1 MNLSIRHWLV
11 ENYIEISHIKE
22 CSQGQMTGVALRII
36 RDMEVRSPS
45 PFDICTL
52 AEVLELPLRFVWH
65 EVGVFARLTE
75 SILSLLGR
83 NKPFNRNEATWLAFQ
98 VAYLQALEEVL
109 IEEQSRGRV
118 WLERLVDLGDEERK
132 GQGKNFSLFANAS
145 VKPLG
150 DKRLQALIKIV
161 REEKLSDVQA
171 EEALLTVAD
180 SYAVERI
187 NRIAVAW
194 LVANSVLEAEAEL
207 IIQRLKNKLLG
218 HLIVVVSKNA
228 ATLVQLQKFFRLG
241 NSVESK
247 TTNDINFYREK
258 YRASLIRKL
267 GEPLL
272 IESFSLKDIYIPPA
286 GLPFKGNHQPVDL
299 MKWVVSQLDD
309 LETITV
315 IESESGYGK
324 TSFCQILAAR
334 IAHKLYPEWMPVNIC
349 LGEVKCGD
357 NFQETLESA
366 FINNSNSEINLSSW
380 LEESQTKYLLI
391 LDGLN
396 ELPNCAENKMAIAIF
411 LRQLLEFQSR
421 FNHKIILTSQSW
433 ALEDV
438 VNKAASQLRRIKIQ
452 PWGQDEWKQWF
463 ANWAK
468 VQSITVSQNL
478 FSFLKNNKAFS
489 RKSHFLLSDLVR
501 QPLMLYL
508 LAVLHRDE
516 LIDDEILES
525 ATNPQITNT
534 AVVLWKIYERLNQ
547 WLLGYP
553 VRSVSQKIL
562 ASSINTHIHRTPE
575 AVNLLIVN
583 SLSQNQHPQELINQ
597 MQVVALQILYSRNK
611 KIDLK
616 SDFNSHL
623 APFSLSPNS
632 RLVSRR
638 LSSPH
643 APRERREINFKANNQ
658 STFQRTGSSSQS
670 DLSDFAYEPGN
681 LFQGGFE
688 NGTRCKFN
696 QLPAFYFKQEIE
708 REKEFLSPMPNAPCP
723 IPPSKIKLSHA
734 KFGEYLCAASIINQ
748 LKALTKRTRNAY
760 GEMIFAY
767 DSTLSVAEHLYQ
779 LLGYGILT
787 REIEQLIIEGLRN
800 SHSSKFSFE
809 LLCDRLLSFWYAYS
823 GGKWLDEGIA
833 HKAWFY
839 FKQLQNPLNVEQV
852 NAAVGINVFLLLSA
866 CYKQTKRTFSPCG
879 NPFSL
884 TESHPQAVT
893 KLIAKTAFFH
903 PDITRLRIG
912 EKSLT
917 FLNLVKADLT
927 QAMLA
932 GINFTSTDLS
942 NVLLKDAC
950 LTGANLADANL
961 TGADLTGANLT
972 NANLT
977 NAKLTGAN
985 LTGANLL
992 GVNLDLAN
1000 LSNACLFQAIIAEAQ
1015 KETAI
1020 ANGAVFSLDK
1030 FEELKRLLSYQ
1041 SQADDT
1047 NKGEIT
1053 EIAFNDNPSIGEI
1066 ESAEGEPSMSLDL
1079 NNDMEDETVLGTTDF

>member
-11 ENYIEISHIKE
+11 ENYIEINHIKE
-22 CSQGQMTGVALRII
+22 CSQGQITGVALRII
-36 RDMEVRSPS
+36 GDKEVRNPS

-52 AEVLELPLRFVWH
+52 PEVLELPLSFVWD

-75 SILSLLGR
+75 SILGLLGQ

-98 VAYLQALEEVL
+98 VAYLQALQEVL

-118 WLERLVDLGDEERK
+118 WLERLMYLEDKKTSREGEAS
-132 GQGKNFSLFANAS
+132 SLFTNAL
-145 VKPLG
+145 VKPLQ
-150 DKRLQALIKIV
+150 DERLQVLIKIL

-180 SYAVERI
+180 SSFVERI

-194 LVANSVLEAEAEL
+194 LVANRVLEAEAEL

-218 HLIVVVSKNA
+218 HLIVVVSQNA
-228 ATLVQLQKFFRLG
+228 ANAVQLQKFFRLG
-241 NSVESK
+241 NYVEFQ
-247 TTNDINFYREK
+247 TNDNINFDREK
-258 YRASLIRKL
+258 YRASLIKKL

-272 IESFSLKDIYIPPA
+272 IESFSLKDIYVPPT
-286 GLPFKGNHQPVDL
+286 GLPVKRNLQPVDL

-334 IAHKLYPEWMPVNIC
+334 IAHKLYPEWMPVNIR
-349 LGEVKCGD
+349 LNEIKCGD
-357 NFQETLESA
+357 NFQETLASA
-366 FINNSNSEINLSSW
+366 FVSHSEVNLSAW
-380 LEESQTKYLLI
+380 IEESETKYLLI

-396 ELPNCAENKMAIAIF
+396 ELPNCAENKKAIAIF

-433 ALEDV
+433 AVEEIF
-438 VNKAASQLRRIKIQ
+438 NRAASQLRRIKIQ

-478 FSFLKNNKAFS
+478 FTFLKKKKAFS
-489 RKSHFLLSDLVR
+489 RKSHFLLADLVR

-516 LIDDEILES
+516 LLDDEIIES

-534 AVVLWKIYERLNQ
+534 AVVLWKIYQRLNQ
-547 WLLGYP
+547 WFYGYP
-553 VRSVSQKIL
+553 VRSLSQKIL
-562 ASSINTHIHRTPE
+562 ASSAFTYIHRTPE
-575 AVNLLIVN
+575 AVNLLIKDR
-583 SLSQNQHPQELINQ
+583 HPQELINQ
-597 MQVVALQILYSRNK
+597 IQAVALQILYSGK
-611 KIDLK
+611 Q
-616 SDFNSHL
+616 S
-623 APFSLSPNS
+623 
-632 RLVSRR
+632 
-638 LSSPH
+638 
-643 APRERREINFKANNQ
+643 INLNA
-658 STFQRTGSSSQS
+658 
-670 DLSDFAYEPGN
+670 D
-681 LFQGGFE
+681 
-688 NGTRCKFN
+688 FN
-696 QLPAFYFKQEIE
+696 QLPKFYFKQEKQRE
-708 REKEFLSPMPNAPCP
+708 RGKEFNYPMLNAQCP
-723 IPPSKIKLSHA
+723 IPTSKIKFSHT
-734 KFGEYLCAASIINQ
+734 KFGEYLCAASIVNQ
-748 LKALTKRTRNAY
+748 LKALTESSDNAY
-760 GEMIFAY
+760 GEIIFTY
-767 DSTLSVAEHLYQ
+767 NSPSSIAEHIYQ

-787 REIEQLIIEGLRN
+787 REIEQLIIQGLRH
-800 SHSSKFSFE
+800 SHSSKFSFQ
-809 LLCDRLLSFWYAYS
+809 LLCDRLQPFWYAYC
-823 GGKWLDEGIA
+823 GGRWLDEGIA
-833 HKAWFY
+833 HKAWSY

-866 CYKQTKRTFSPCG
+866 CYKETKRTFAPCG
-879 NPFSL
+879 NLFSL
-884 TESHPQAVT
+884 TESYPQAVT
-893 KLIAKTAFFH
+893 KLIAKTAVFH
-903 PDITRLRIG
+903 PDITRQRIG

-932 GINFTSTDLS
+932 GINFASTDLS
-942 NVLLKDAC
+942 NAQLRDAC
-950 LTGANLADANL
+950 LTGANLADVNL

-992 GVNLDLAN
+992 GVNLDLVN
-1000 LSNACLFQAIIAEAQ
+1000 FSNACLFQAIIAEAQ

-1053 EIAFNDNPSIGEI
+1053 EIAHNRFDGEI
-1066 ESAEGEPSMSLDL
+1066 ESAEGEPIMPLDL
-1079 NNDMEDETVLGTTDF
+1079 DDDSEDETVLGTTDF

>member
-11 ENYIEISHIKE
+11 ENYIEISHVKE

-36 RDMEVRSPS
+36 RDMEVRNPS
-45 PFDICTL
+45 AFDISTL

-75 SILSLLGR
+75 SILGLLGQ

-109 IEEQSRGRV
+109 IEEQSLCRV
-118 WLERLVDLGDEERK
+118 WLERLVYSGDKREE
-132 GQGKNFSLFANAS
+132 GDSSLFRNAL
-145 VKPLG
+145 VKPLR
-150 DKRLQALIKIV
+150 DERLQGLTRIL

-180 SYAVERI
+180 SSFVERI

-194 LVANSVLEAEAEL
+194 LVAHNVLEAEAEL
-207 IIQRLKNKLLG
+207 IIQRLKHKLLG

-241 NSVESK
+241 NSVEFK
-247 TTNDINFYREK
+247 TNDDINFHREK
-258 YRASLIRKL
+258 YRASLITKL
-267 GEPLL
+267 GQPLF
-272 IESFSLKDIYIPPA
+272 IESFSLKDIYIPPT
-286 GLPFKGNHQPVDL
+286 GLPLKGNHQPVDL

-324 TSFCQILAAR
+324 TSFCEILAAR
-334 IAHKLYPEWMPVNIC
+334 IAHKLYPEWMPVNIR
-349 LGEVKCGD
+349 LSEVKCGD

-366 FINNSNSEINLSSW
+366 FVNHSQVNLSAW
-380 LEESQTKYLLI
+380 LKESKTKCLLI

-411 LRQLLEFQSR
+411 LRQLLKFQSR

-433 ALEDV
+433 ALEDI
-438 VNKAASQLRRIKIQ
+438 VNKSASNLRRIKIQ
-452 PWGQDEWKQWF
+452 PWGQDEWKLWF

-468 VQSITVSQNL
+468 VQSITASQNL
-478 FSFLKNNKAFS
+478 FTFLKQKKAFS

-516 LIDDEILES
+516 LLDDEILES

-534 AVVLWKIYERLNQ
+534 AVVLWKIYERINQ
-547 WLLGYP
+547 WFYGYP

-562 ASSINTHIHRTPE
+562 ASSVCTHIHRTSE
-575 AVNLLIVN
+575 AVNSLIKN
-583 SLSQNQHPQELINQ
+583 RHPQELINQ
-597 MQVVALQILYSRNK
+597 MQAVALQLLYSRNN
-611 KIDLK
+611 INLK
-616 SDFNSHL
+616 
-623 APFSLSPNS
+623 
-632 RLVSRR
+632 
-638 LSSPH
+638 
-643 APRERREINFKANNQ
+643 FK
-658 STFQRTGSSSQS
+658 S
-670 DLSDFAYEPGN
+670 DLS
-681 LFQGGFE
+681 
-688 NGTRCKFN
+688 K
-696 QLPAFYFKQEIE
+696 LPAFYFKKEIE

-723 IPPSKIKLSHA
+723 IPTSNLKFSHA
-734 KFGEYLCAASIINQ
+734 KFGEYLCAASIVNQ
-748 LKALTKRTRNAY
+748 LKALTKSTCNAY
-760 GEMIFAY
+760 GEMIFTIE
-767 DSTLSVAEHLYQ
+767 SPLSVAEHLYQ

-787 REIEQLIIEGLRN
+787 KEIEQLIIEGLRN
-800 SHSSKFSFE
+800 SHSSKFSFQ
-809 LLCDRLLSFWYAYS
+809 LLCDRLQPFWYAYS
-823 GGKWLDEGIA
+823 AGRWLDEGIA
-833 HKAWFY
+833 HKAWSY

-866 CYKQTKRTFSPCG
+866 CYKQTKQTFSPCG
-879 NPFSL
+879 KPFSL
-884 TESHPQAVT
+884 TESYPQALI
-893 KLIAKTAFFH
+893 KLIAKTAVFH
-903 PDITRLRIG
+903 PDFTRQRIG

-927 QAMLA
+927 QSMLA
-932 GINFTSTDLS
+932 GINFTNTDLS
-942 NVLLKDAC
+942 NVQLKDAC
-950 LTGANLADANL
+950 LTGANLADVNL

-1000 LSNACLFQAIIAEAQ
+1000 LSNACLFQAIIAETQ

-1041 SQADDT
+1041 SQADDMD
-1047 NKGEIT
+1047 KGEIT
-1053 EIAFNDNPSIGEI
+1053 EIAFNENPSIGEI
-1066 ESAEGEPSMSLDL
+1066 ESAEGEPIMPLDL
-1079 NNDMEDETVLGTTDF
+1079 DDDSEDETVLGSTDF

>member
-36 RDMEVRSPS
+36 RDMEVKSPL
-45 PFDICTL
+45 PFNICTL
-52 AEVLELPLRFVWH
+52 AEVLELPLRFVWD

-75 SILSLLGR
+75 SILGLLGR

-109 IEEQSRGRV
+109 IEEQRLSRV
-118 WLERLVDLGDEERK
+118 WLERLVYPADK
-132 GQGKNFSLFANAS
+132 GKQGESSLFGNTLA
-145 VKPLG
+145 KPLQ
-150 DKRLQALIKIV
+150 DERLQALINIL

-171 EEALLTVAD
+171 EEALLTVVD

-194 LVANSVLEAEAEL
+194 LVANSVLETEAEL

-228 ATLVQLQKFFRLG
+228 ATLVQLQKYFRLG
-241 NSVESK
+241 NYLEFK
-247 TTNDINFYREK
+247 TSDDINFYREK
-258 YRASLIRKL
+258 YRASLITKV
-267 GEPLL
+267 GQPLF
-272 IESFSLKDIYIPPA
+272 IETFSLKDIYIPLA
-286 GLPFKGNHQPVDL
+286 GLPLKGSHQPVDL

-324 TSFCQILAAR
+324 TSFCQMLAAR

-349 LGEVKCGD
+349 LSEVKCGD
-357 NFQETLESA
+357 NFIETLESA
-366 FINNSNSEINLSSW
+366 FVDNSELVEFKLSGW

-391 LDGLN
+391 FDGLN
-396 ELPNCAENKMAIAIF
+396 ELPNSAENKKAIAIF
-411 LRQLLEFQSR
+411 FRQLLKFQSR

-433 ALEDV
+433 ALEDIV
-438 VNKAASQLRRIKIQ
+438 SKARSQLRRIKIQ
-452 PWGQDEWKQWF
+452 PWGQDEWKLWF

-468 VQSITVSQNL
+468 VQSVTVSQN
-478 FSFLKNNKAFS
+478 FFTFLKTNKAFS

-508 LAVLHRDE
+508 LAILHRDE

-547 WLLGYP
+547 WLLNYP

-562 ASSINTHIHRTPE
+562 ASSACTHIHRTPE
-575 AVNLLIVN
+575 AVNLLLKN
-583 SLSQNQHPQELINQ
+583 RHPQALINSNLAAA
-597 MQVVALQILYSRNK
+597 MQILAAGNK

-616 SDFNSHL
+616 IDLKSD
-623 APFSLSPNS
+623 
-632 RLVSRR
+632 
-638 LSSPH
+638 
-643 APRERREINFKANNQ
+643 
-658 STFQRTGSSSQS
+658 
-670 DLSDFAYEPGN
+670 
-681 LFQGGFE
+681 
-688 NGTRCKFN
+688 FN
-696 QLPAFYFKQEIE
+696 QLPAFYFKNIPIN
-708 REKEFLSPMPNAPCP
+708 REYFTFSRKQDANTTKINSTPC
-723 IPPSKIKLSHA
+723 PSKIKFSHA
-734 KFGEYLCAASIINQ
+734 KFGEYLCAASIVNQ
-748 LKALTKRTRNAY
+748 LKALTECTRNAY

-767 DSTLSVAEHLYQ
+767 DSPSKIADCLYH

-787 REIEQLIIEGLRN
+787 REIEELIIQGLR
-800 SHSSKFSFE
+800 HSPHQHKFSFQ
-809 LLCDRLLSFWYAYS
+809 LLCDRLQPFWYAYC
-823 GGKWLDEGIA
+823 GGRWLDEGIA
-833 HKAWFY
+833 HKAWSY
-839 FKQLQNPLNVEQV
+839 FKQLQNPLNVEKV

-866 CYKQTKRTFSPCG
+866 CYKQTKRTFLPCG
-879 NPFSL
+879 NLSLL
-884 TESHPQAVT
+884 TESYPQALT
-893 KLIAKTAFFH
+893 KLIAKTAVFH
-903 PDITRLRIG
+903 PDITRQRVG
-912 EKSLT
+912 EKSFT

-932 GINFTSTDLS
+932 GINFASTDLS
-942 NVLLKDAC
+942 NAQLKDAC
-950 LTGANLADANL
+950 LVGANLADVNL
-961 TGADLTGANLT
+961 TGADLTGASLT

-992 GVNLDLAN
+992 GVNLDLVN
-1000 LSNACLFQAIIAEAQ
+1000 LSNACLFQAMIAEAQ

-1047 NKGEIT
+1047 DKGEIT
-1053 EIAFNDNPSIGEI
+1053 QIAFGENPSIGEI
-1066 ESAEGEPSMSLDL
+1066 ESAEGEPIMSLDL
-1079 NNDMEDETVLGTTDF
+1079 DDDTEDETVLGTTDF

>member
-11 ENYIEISHIKE
+11 ENYIEISQIKE
-22 CSQGQMTGVALRII
+22 CSQGQIIGVALRII

-52 AEVLELPLRFVWH
+52 AEVLELPLRFVWD
-65 EVGVFARLTE
+65 EVSIFARLTE
-75 SILSLLGR
+75 SILGLLGQ

-109 IEEQSRGRV
+109 IEEQSLSRV
-118 WLERLVDLGDEERK
+118 WLERLVCLADKQKK
-132 GQGKNFSLFANAS
+132 GEGEASRLFTNAL
-145 VKPLG
+145 VKPLE
-150 DKRLQALIKIV
+150 DERLQALIKIL
-161 REEKLSDVQA
+161 REDKLSDVQA

-180 SYAVERI
+180 SSLVERI
-187 NRIAVAW
+187 NRIALAW

-241 NSVESK
+241 SSLQFK
-247 TTNDINFYREK
+247 TNDNINFYREK

-272 IESFSLKDIYIPPA
+272 IESFSLKDIYVPSI
-286 GLPFKGNHQPVDL
+286 GLPLKAHQPVDL
-299 MKWVVSQLDD
+299 MKWVVSQLED

-334 IAHKLYPEWMPVNIC
+334 IAHKLYPEWMPVSIS
-349 LGEVKCGD
+349 LSDVKCGD
-357 NFQETLESA
+357 NFLETLESA
-366 FINNSNSEINLSSW
+366 FINNPEINLSSW

-396 ELPNCAENKMAIAIF
+396 ELPNCAENKRAIAVF
-411 LRQLLEFQSR
+411 SRQLLKFQSR
-421 FNHKIILTSQSW
+421 FNLKIILTSQSW
-433 ALEDV
+433 ALEEIL
-438 VNKAASQLRRIKIQ
+438 NKSVSQLRRIKIQ

-468 VQSITVSQNL
+468 VQSIKVSQD
-478 FSFLKNNKAFS
+478 FFTFLKKKKAFS

-534 AVVLWKIYERLNQ
+534 AVVLWKIYERINQ
-547 WLLGYP
+547 WFYGYP
-553 VRSVSQKIL
+553 VRSISQKIL
-562 ASSINTHIHRTPE
+562 ASSFSTYIHRTPE
-575 AVNLLIVN
+575 AVNSLLR
-583 SLSQNQHPQELINQ
+583 NQHPQELINQ
-597 MQVVALQILYSRNK
+597 TQAVALQILYSRNK
-611 KIDLK
+611 KIDFK
-616 SDFNSHL
+616 SDFD
-623 APFSLSPNS
+623 
-632 RLVSRR
+632 R
-638 LSSPH
+638 
-643 APRERREINFKANNQ
+643 
-658 STFQRTGSSSQS
+658 
-670 DLSDFAYEPGN
+670 
-681 LFQGGFE
+681 
-688 NGTRCKFN
+688 
-696 QLPAFYFKQEIE
+696 LPAFYFKNTSDNS
-708 REKEFLSPMPNAPCP
+708 KYFTC
-723 IPPSKIKLSHA
+723 SKIKLSHP
-734 KFGEYLCAASIINQ
+734 KFGEYLCAASIVNQ
-748 LKALTKRTRNAY
+748 LKALTKCTHNTY
-760 GEMIFAY
+760 GEMIFAI
-767 DSTLSVAEHLYQ
+767 DSSLSVAEHLYH

-787 REIEQLIIEGLRN
+787 REIEQLIIQGLLN
-800 SHSSKFSFE
+800 FHFDKFSIQI
-809 LLCDRLLSFWYAYS
+809 LCDRLQTFWYAYC

-833 HKAWFY
+833 HKAWSY

-866 CYKQTKRTFSPCG
+866 CYKKTKQTFSP
-879 NPFSL
+879 L
-884 TESHPQAVT
+884 TESHPQALT
-893 KLIAKTAFFH
+893 RLIAKTSFFH
-903 PDITRLRIG
+903 PEITRQRIG
-912 EKSLT
+912 EKSFT

-932 GINFTSTDLS
+932 GINFASTDLS
-942 NVLLKDAC
+942 NAQLKDAC
-950 LTGANLADANL
+950 LSGANLADVNF

-992 GVNLDLAN
+992 GVNLDLVN

-1030 FEELKRLLSYQ
+1030 FRELKRLMSYQ
-1041 SQADDT
+1041 SRADDT

-1053 EIAFNDNPSIGEI
+1053 EIPFNTKEASPAQENPLIGEI
-1066 ESAEGEPSMSLDL
+1066 ESAEGEPMMSLSLD
-1079 NNDMEDETVLGTTDF
+1079 DDSEDETVLGNTDF